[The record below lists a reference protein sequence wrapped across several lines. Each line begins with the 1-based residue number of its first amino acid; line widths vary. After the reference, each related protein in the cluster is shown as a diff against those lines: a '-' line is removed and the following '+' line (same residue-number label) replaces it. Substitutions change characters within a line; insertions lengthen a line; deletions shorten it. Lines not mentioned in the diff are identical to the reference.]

1 VYGSF
6 VASRFGGG
14 DFSIASVG
22 GRLIRFVPF
31 LALLAS
37 VPGRWLNIPDGVY
50 GLFDVVGKTVGP
62 VAMGALGL
70 RFSLRV
76 NRDVLQPALAGLI
89 VKMVAIPA
97 VLIGIAIA
105 AGQMDG
111 IAWESSIIQA
121 SMPPMVTA
129 GVVAVGAGL
138 DEDVVAFM
146 VGVGTLFGFVTPA
159 LLSLAL

>member
-1 VYGSF
+1 MYE
-6 VASRFGGG
+6 
-14 DFSIASVG
+14 
-22 GRLIRFVPF
+22 
-31 LALLAS
+31 
-37 VPGRWLNIPDGVY
+37 
-50 GLFDVVGKTVGP
+50 LFDVIGKTVGP

-76 NRDVLQPALAGLI
+76 NRDVLQPALTGLL
-89 VKMVAIPA
+89 VKMVGIPA
-97 VLIGIAIA
+97 MLIGIAIV
-105 AGQMDG
+105 AGQMDVV
-111 IAWESSIIQA
+111 AWQSSIIQA

-146 VGVGTLFGFVTPA
+146 VGIGTLFGFVTPA